1 MVGCIVQPITDSKI
15 CVESLKMMIIMT
27 VIYFGCVNLNEVKK
41 EKTEPETLNQACHF
55 WVPHPLD
62 ISHFRHS
69 ITVVWWFGHI
79 SLSFRRKSTT
89 TATNNKWDM
98 NTNVRNESDYVMLS
112 LLTSCKFIMN
122 SHQNIFYTLCFLFV
136 SLSFHSIRVF
146 SLALSLFCSL
156 SHFGFLSHLIWLV
169 PIICSLH
176 RSSALSSLITHD
188 FMLKSSRLPYIFY
201 RRIILSS
208 VSRHKW
214 PIWKMESIQ
223 KRWKKMYTI
232 SRKVS

>member
-55 WVPHPLD
+55 WVQHPLD
-62 ISHFRHS
+62 ISHFRRS

-146 SLALSLFCSL
+146 SLALSLLRSIAFWL
-156 SHFGFLSHLIWLV
+156 SFASHLTSSHYLFSSSFL
-169 PIICSLH
+169 CSFFLDYA
-176 RSSALSSLITHD
+176 RFYAEKLS
-188 FMLKSSRLPYIFY
+188 PAVYI
-201 RRIILSS
+201 L
-208 VSRHKW
+208 
-214 PIWKMESIQ
+214 
-223 KRWKKMYTI
+223 
-232 SRKVS
+232 